1 MFFMGLGLVAAWGA
15 EHFAGLRLL
24 RKGFAALGVVVDDAK
39 ADAWVSEPGLFLALV
54 LCSASILLVCGWLF
68 GQSAVRREGQED
80 TKSATKTFFTTKNI
94 MAMTAAVAVMASFAS
109 VLGDKQKIREN
120 LETAVDIIQKQG
132 DNAMYFYLAFTLIGV
147 VCLVPTTPME
157 FVGGF
162 LFSPRYGVWMT
173 LLYTSLAKFAA
184 NLISVLLAR
193 YVIRDWVRENIVS
206 KFELLR
212 LVSTAVRDEP
222 WKMAFLV
229 RGSMLPLSVKNYG
242 LGVLDMPLPPIAVCS
257 CIFTTF
263 YAFQNI
269 YLGSVA
275 GDMKEAFA
283 PKKPSSDPSDWGA
296 TVKKTFPMA
305 FNVML
310 VVFLVRAVKAQ
321 IRKTKNQMEEDLKQK
336 SEAASEADMK
346 MGNDKPGRTR
356 QSAVSGSAKKA
367 Q

>member
-1 MFFMGLGLVAAWGA
+1 MMQVSSKAGAAAGQSSAQGSDWAAGSDLHVVQAASLPAPEGDSEDASGA
-15 EHFAGLRLL
+15 EESADDDEDSGKKSEGDALSEDS
-24 RKGFAALGVVVDDAK
+24 AATGKEDAK
-39 ADAWVSEPGLFLALV
+39 G
-54 LCSASILLVCGWLF
+54 
-68 GQSAVRREGQED
+68 
-80 TKSATKTFFTTKNI
+80 ATKTFFTMKNI
-94 MAMTAAVAVMASFAS
+94 MVMTAAVAVMASFAS

-193 YVIRDWVRENIVS
+193 YVIRDWVQENIVS

-356 QSAVSGSAKKA
+356 ESAVSGSAKKA